1 MKIMDAYRL
10 LITPLSPIHI
20 GTGESYEPTNYV
32 IEDGT
37 LYEFDTGAVVDALA
51 DSDRKEL
58 LAITSRRPDTGMIKA
73 VQKYFHDRRA
83 TLQPWAVHRIPVLD
97 GVARMYANR
106 VGETANLETGGRQVI
121 NRLEIDRTAC
131 NPVNRQPVLFGSS
144 IKGAIRTALLD
155 GVNSGAAL
163 QSVEDRR
170 TGKPRNENNLELQ
183 QRLFKYQAGKF
194 ELDPMRLV
202 QLSDA
207 AWRGE
212 AELPTAQVFLAV
224 NRKKALVTDG
234 TGKLRQSQAE
244 TKQLYQILE
253 CVPPLRYRSFA
264 GQLNVQSV
272 AEIRSPSK
280 LPNVDLQFDIARVG
294 KGCNAFYR
302 PILESEIRLLR
313 ERGYV
318 SEGWVKSV
326 ETILRDPR
334 LAEGSVFLLR
344 VGRHSGAESVTL
356 RGVRDIKIMLDRDP
370 ETGRQRSTSESE
382 SRTVWLAASER
393 DQKTALLPFGW
404 LLVEV
409 APFSREEL
417 ADHALLKAACDEQL
431 AAARQWAGALAAKQR
446 AMDEARA
453 RAEARRREEAEMA
466 RQRAVAEAESAR
478 LEAERGARLA
488 AMSDEEREV
497 EGLRKLYEDEARRGV
512 LKPGS
517 ATIGK
522 LNELLKA
529 ADSWPAISCQSLAG
543 LAEQIFGHKQVG
555 WGSGDKRR
563 ERKARIAALRGRD
576 ARGDARGEQ
585 Q

>member
-58 LAITSRRPDTGMIKA
+58 LAIASRRPDTGMIKA

-97 GVARMYANR
+97 GVARMYADR
-106 VGETANLETGGRQVI
+106 VGQTANVETGGRQVI
-121 NRLEIDRTAC
+121 NRLEIDRTAY

-144 IKGAIRTALLD
+144 LKGAIRTALLD
-155 GVNSGAAL
+155 GVNGGSGL
-163 QSVEDRR
+163 QKVEDRR
-170 TGKPRNENNLELQ
+170 TGKRRDENNLELQ

-224 NRKKALVTDG
+224 NRKKVPVKDDS
-234 TGKLRQSQAE
+234 GKLRQSQAE
-244 TKQLYQILE
+244 TRQLCQILE
-253 CVPPLRYRSFA
+253 CVPALRYRSFT

-272 AEIRSPSK
+272 AGVVSPGK
-280 LPNVDLQFDIARVG
+280 LPDSELRFNITRIA

-313 ERGYV
+313 ERDYV
-318 SEGWVKSV
+318 SKGWVTSV
-326 ETILRDPR
+326 EAILQDPR
-334 LAEGSVFLLR
+334 MAEGAVFLLR

-356 RGVRDIKIMLDRDP
+356 RGVRDIKIMLGRDP
-370 ETGRQRSTSESE
+370 ETKKQRYTNETE
-382 SRTVWLAASER
+382 TRTFWLAASER
-393 DQKTALLPFGW
+393 DQQTALLPFGW
-404 LLVEV
+404 LLVEIAAV
-409 APFSREEL
+409 TRGELTNYAPLKSACDAEL
-417 ADHALLKAACDEQL
+417 APAQ
-431 AAARQWAGALAAKQR
+431 QWAGALATKQR

-453 RAEARRREEAEMA
+453 KAEARRREEEDKA
-466 RQRAVAEAESAR
+466 RQRAAAEAEAAR
-478 LEAERGARLA
+478 LEAERQARLA
-488 AMSDEEREV
+488 VMSDEERAV
-497 EGLRKLYEDEARRGV
+497 ETLRKLYADEAKRGV

-517 ATIGK
+517 STIGK

-529 ADSWPAISCQSLAG
+529 ADAWPGVACRA
-543 LAEQIFGHKQVG
+543 LAEMTEEIFGHKQVG
-555 WGSGDKRR
+555 WGSGDKKR
-563 ERKARIAALRGRD
+563 ERKERVAALRARD
-576 ARGDARGEQ
+576 AGGDARDDQ